1 MIPQRYILEWKSIAP
16 WTNEAQ
22 VEQDLVISRALVEMF
37 SSPLLSKTLAFRGG
51 TALHK
56 LYIQPQAR
64 YSEDIDLVQIESAPI
79 HPILREIRERL
90 TFLGTKRTVKQH
102 IHNNTIIYRFES
114 EFPPV
119 INMRLKIE
127 INTREHFNILGLKP
141 IPFKV
146 SNTWYSGECNLISYE
161 LEELLGTKLR
171 ALYQR
176 RKGRDLFDLY
186 WAILH
191 NDIDPSKVLECY
203 HKYMSFVV
211 EQPPT
216 YKQFLANMEEKMK
229 DHEFLS
235 DMVAIIRPNID
246 YNATQAWEKIKTT
259 LIEKI

>member
-1 MIPQRYILEWKSIAP
+1 
-16 WTNEAQ
+16 
-22 VEQDLVISRALVEMF
+22 
-37 SSPLLSKTLAFRGG
+37 
-51 TALHK
+51 
-56 LYIQPQAR
+56 
-64 YSEDIDLVQIESAPI
+64 
-79 HPILREIRERL
+79 
-90 TFLGTKRTVKQH
+90 
-102 IHNNTIIYRFES
+102 
-114 EFPPV
+114 
-119 INMRLKIE
+119 MRLKIE

-246 YNATQAWEKIKTT
+246 YNATEAWEKIKTT